1 MEDVQRGKQAL
12 LIYSGPFSHSF
23 LTKTLIF
30 IISIY
35 LCFSLY
41 PSICHLTVYLS
52 IYHLLIILALC
63 SSQKFTLFL
72 CKDCSLTLHLILHI
86 FSLYTQSTNVL
97 RKKKYTHTHTHT
109 THRRMLFA
117 DVPQFTP
124 LCSCCF
130 FFFEQTVAS
139 TTYFFL
145 SKNLFLNSPCLL
157 FNEFSHL

>member
-1 MEDVQRGKQAL
+1 MQQAP

-35 LCFSLY
+35 LCLSLSH

-63 SSQKFTLFL
+63 SSQKFTLFPL
-72 CKDCSLTLHLILHI
+72 QDCLDTSLLLHTCPLHTI
-86 FSLYTQSTNVL
+86 NKCT
-97 RKKKYTHTHTHT
+97 KEKKYIHTHT

-117 DVPQFTP
+117 HVLQFTP
-124 LCSCCF
+124 LCEAVVFSFLNNSCLNNLL
-130 FFFEQTVAS
+130 
-139 TTYFFL
+139 FL
-145 SKNLFLNSPCLL
+145 FKNLFLNSPCLL
-157 FNEFSHL
+157 FNEFSNL

>member
-12 LIYSGPFSHSF
+12 LIYSGSFSHSF

-35 LCFSLY
+35 LCLSLY

-72 CKDCSLTLHLILHI
+72 CKDWSLTLHLILHI
-86 FSLYTQSTNVL
+86 FAPYTQSTNVL
-97 RKKKYTHTHTHT
+97 RKKKYIHTHT

-117 DVPQFTP
+117 HVLQFTP

-130 FFFEQTVAS
+130 FFFEQQLPQQLT
-139 TTYFFL
+139 
-145 SKNLFLNSPCLL
+145 
-157 FNEFSHL
+157 FSFQKICF

>member
-109 THRRMLFA
+109 QLTEE
-117 DVPQFTP
+117 
-124 LCSCCF
+124 CCLLM
-130 FFFEQTVAS
+130 S
-139 TTYFFL
+139 L
-145 SKNLFLNSPCLL
+145 SSLLSVVVVFSFLNKQLPQQLT
-157 FNEFSHL
+157 FSFQKICF